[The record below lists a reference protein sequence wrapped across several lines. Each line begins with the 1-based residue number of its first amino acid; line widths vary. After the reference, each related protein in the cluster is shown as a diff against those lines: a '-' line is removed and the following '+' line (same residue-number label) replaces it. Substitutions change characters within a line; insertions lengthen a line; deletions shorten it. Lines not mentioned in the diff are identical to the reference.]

1 MCLESVDPRAAVT
14 LVYNST
20 DHYNAFHRV
29 PGQGK
34 CCGTAGAVAGAA
46 GALEAVLL
54 RTRCALHQSTP
65 DGYCF
70 YESLAVAFGTAGVSL
85 RAVLQGIEPR
95 LQAAR
100 GRAAQRAVTDHV
112 AALEA
117 ASAARISAEFD
128 EEAAREKH
136 FRAHFELHT
145 AQWAPQSLAAL
156 QAGAERAEAARAAA
170 ASRDQVASQDD
181 YAYMSDSD

>member
-1 MCLESVDPRAAVT
+1 MRWLARQRLTRQSLASLRLQAVISAAHMG
-14 LVYNST
+14 SG
-20 DHYNAFHRV
+20 R
-29 PGQGK
+29 
-34 CCGTAGAVAGAA
+34 CGTAGAVAGAA

-85 RAVLQGIEPR
+85 RAVLQGIGPR

-100 GRAAQRAVTDHV
+100 GRAAQRAAAEHV

-117 ASAARISAEFD
+117 ASAARISAEMD
-128 EEAAREKH
+128 EEAAQEEH
-136 FRAHFELHT
+136 FRAHFELHA

-156 QAGAERAEAARAAA
+156 QAGAERAAAARAAA
-170 ASRDQVASQDD
+170 ASRDQVASEDD
-181 YAYMSDSD
+181 YAYVSDSD

>member
-1 MCLESVDPRAAVT
+1 MT
-14 LVYNST
+14 LCYNST
-20 DHYNAFHRV
+20 DHYNAFHCV

-46 GALEAVLL
+46 GALGAVLL
-54 RTRCALHQSTP
+54 RSRCALHQSTP

-100 GRAAQRAVTDHV
+100 GRAAQRAVADHV
-112 AALEA
+112 AALDA

-128 EEAAREKH
+128 EEAAQEKH
-136 FRAHFELHT
+136 FRAHFEQHT
-145 AQWAPQSLAAL
+145 AQWAPQSLAAM
-156 QAGAERAEAARAAA
+156 QAGAERAAAARATA
-170 ASRDQVASQDD
+170 ASRDQVASGDD
-181 YAYMSDSD
+181 YAYVSDSD